1 MGAYLDAR
9 DKRIVKN
16 HQPNPSGKPR
26 NPDPQPAPVPKYN
39 TRVINMTDEAIP
51 KDSKTLREMF
61 SRIDYVEELR
71 DHVLFFS
78 AFSVF
83 AAIDIAREFPN
94 SSWQLVGTGLA
105 LCLLIYLS
113 NFILKEVGKL
123 FIVDLASLSYFK
135 RIYWGMLGV
144 NAFAQML
151 ATVCSFAK
159 ASNLTTPE
167 GVLTASAVGG
177 LVSLVVTIIIL
188 FFIVL
193 PPMGALKKQ
202 EEGFTENYIKGK

>member
-1 MGAYLDAR
+1 
-9 DKRIVKN
+9 
-16 HQPNPSGKPR
+16 
-26 NPDPQPAPVPKYN
+26 
-39 TRVINMTDEAIP
+39 
-51 KDSKTLREMF
+51 
-61 SRIDYVEELR
+61 
-71 DHVLFFS
+71 
-78 AFSVF
+78 
-83 AAIDIAREFPN
+83 
-94 SSWQLVGTGLA
+94 
-105 LCLLIYLS
+105 
-113 NFILKEVGKL
+113 
-123 FIVDLASLSYFK
+123 
-135 RIYWGMLGV
+135 MLGV